1 MDLIGRGAAMA
12 FAAPLFLSP
21 VGAQKLRIIA
31 FGAHPDDCDFKTG
44 GTAAKFAALG
54 HHVKFVTLTDG
65 GAGHQTQG
73 GGALSKRRHTETQEA
88 AKRLGIEAYEM
99 LDNRDSE
106 LVPSVKARSQVIRK
120 IREWNADIVLA
131 PRPWDYHPD
140 HRYTGVVV
148 QDASYMVMVPNVVPD
163 TPALRKNPA
172 FLYFHDP
179 FERPNAVPSG
189 HRHIDRRHHRQ

>member
-1 MDLIGRGAAMA
+1 MEAAWRGAAMV
-12 FAAPLFLSP
+12 FAAALFIAPAS
-21 VGAQKLRIIA
+21 AQKLRIIA

-73 GGALSKRRHTETQEA
+73 GGALANRRRAETQEA

-99 LDNRDSE
+99 LDNHDSE

-140 HRYTGVVV
+140 HRYTRIHSGRI
-148 QDASYMVMVPNVVPD
+148 SRSPST
-163 TPALRKNPA
+163 TPWT
-172 FLYFHDP
+172 
-179 FERPNAVPSG
+179 ER
-189 HRHIDRRHHRQ
+189 